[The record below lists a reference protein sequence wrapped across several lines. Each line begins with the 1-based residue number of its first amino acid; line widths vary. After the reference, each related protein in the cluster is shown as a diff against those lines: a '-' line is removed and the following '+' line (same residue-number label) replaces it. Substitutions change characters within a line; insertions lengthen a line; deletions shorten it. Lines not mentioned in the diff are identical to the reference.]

1 MKHNIKWWNL
11 RKNQLKKK
19 LSQLGQLTKP
29 ATYITRREQPNK
41 KQIQYW
47 RIHNPDHETEMLNDP

>member
-1 MKHNIKWWNL
+1 MKFEEKSIK
-11 RKNQLKKK
+11 KEKK

-41 KQIQYW
+41 KQIQC
-47 RIHNPDHETEMLNDP
+47 

>member
-1 MKHNIKWWNL
+1 MMKFEEKSI
-11 RKNQLKKK
+11 KKK